1 MSYWVDECE
10 SYLLCDSKEL
20 HDCDLQA
27 IFLMSECWTAPLVT
41 LEAALVLEQ
50 LMTNLLV
57 ASWMGVYESTWEGVS
72 LLVV

>member
-27 IFLMSECWTAPLVT
+27 IFLMSECWTAPVGNSGGCT
-41 LEAALVLEQ
+41 GAGTVDD
-50 LMTNLLV
+50 
-57 ASWMGVYESTWEGVS
+57 ESAGSKLDGRV
-72 LLVV
+72 